1 MKQSVELLEP
11 LHAKEASRANL
22 QCDVGAVG
30 VRTGI
35 SEVLVP
41 LDLPLSSN
49 GDIGL
54 ERHSQLHQVD
64 GGGTPDDDVWAL
76 IGGGNVLREVVLA
89 WKVSCNLQPLW

>member
-11 LHAKEASRANL
+11 LHAKEASRADL
-22 QCDVGAVG
+22 QCDDVGEVG

-41 LDLPLSSN
+41 LDLPLGSN

-54 ERHSQLHQVD
+54 ERHSQLHRVG
-64 GGGTPDDDVWAL
+64 GGGTPDD
-76 IGGGNVLREVVLA
+76 NV
-89 WKVSCNLQPLW
+89 